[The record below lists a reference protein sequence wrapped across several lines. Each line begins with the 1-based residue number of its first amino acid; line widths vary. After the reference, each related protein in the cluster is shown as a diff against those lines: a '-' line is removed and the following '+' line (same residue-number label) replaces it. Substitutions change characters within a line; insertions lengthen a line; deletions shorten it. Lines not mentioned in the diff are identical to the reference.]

1 MSDRNRKRK
10 RRESRQRRKI
20 GQGRQPRPEE
30 RLMALVRTCGTVA
43 LSAAWAMVLNDVS
56 GTHAFIGL
64 AVLCAVVAGA
74 VVCIRRGDAG
84 SRISRMGPW
93 VLLALAAGAAIAA
106 AAGTG
111 PWPDLLTAGAVI
123 LVTGA
128 ALLAACLKK
137 AAQLFGRVALLGLAV
152 TFCKAGTF
160 WLADG
165 NLPVGIALLLVGAA
179 FAATGLVFTAE
190 REALLGTA
198 ALSLGL
204 AFDGLAMAL
213 HASQSLRVSAI
224 LADIGIGII
233 SLGLALLPE
242 RDAASYVGI
251 VTAGAIVGGN
261 GVVLLTG
268 RGQALAGSVVL
279 GLGASLIAAGT
290 ACLADRR
297 PIGYAAVI
305 LTGALIIASGA
316 DWHPGLQS
324 LLLATTMVSG
334 LTAILFGVAE
344 TDRSTLES
352 WHRWLFKAPGTPP
365 PQTHTKRRR

>member
-1 MSDRNRKRK
+1 
-10 RRESRQRRKI
+10 
-20 GQGRQPRPEE
+20 
-30 RLMALVRTCGTVA
+30 MARSCATAA
-43 LSAAWAMVLNDVS
+43 LSAAWVMVLNDVS

-64 AVLCAVVAGA
+64 AVLCALVAGA
-74 VVCIRRGDAG
+74 VVCVRRGDAG

-93 VLLALAAGAAIAA
+93 ALLALAAGAAIGA
-106 AAGTG
+106 AAGKG
-111 PWPDLLTAGAVI
+111 LWPDLLTAGAVI

-128 ALLAACLKK
+128 VLLAACLRK
-137 AAQLFGRVALLGLAV
+137 AAQLVGRVALLGLAL

-165 NLPVGIALLLVGAA
+165 NLPVGIALLLAGAA
-179 FAATGLVFTAE
+179 FAATGLVLTAE
-190 REALLGTA
+190 REALLGA
-198 ALSLGL
+198 AAISLGL

-213 HASQSLRVSAI
+213 HPSQPLRVSAV
-224 LADIGIGII
+224 LAGVGIGII
-233 SLGLALLPE
+233 SLGLAPLLPE
-242 RDAASYVGI
+242 RDAASYAGI
-251 VTAGAIVGGN
+251 VTAGAIVGGS

-290 ACLADRR
+290 ACLAGRR

-316 DWHPGLQS
+316 DWYPGLQS
-324 LLLATTMVSG
+324 LLLATTMISG
-334 LTAILFGVAE
+334 LTAILFGAAE